1 MTYDFTG
8 RVALV
13 TGAASGIGRAT
24 ALRLAADGA
33 AITVVDVNTDGGAET
48 VAMVEAT
55 GGDALL
61 VTGDVSLAADSDR
74 AVVRTIEKFGRLDF
88 AHNNAGVVSAGV
100 NTDELTEEDF
110 DHTFAVNVR
119 GVWLGMRAQI
129 RQMKTQPLVGDSQT
143 RGVIVN
149 TSSMRGLASYE
160 TQSAYSA
167 SKHAVV
173 GLTKSA
179 ALEYAR
185 HGIRINAIAPG
196 ILRTPGNED
205 YWEKFPEAEADWLKL
220 VPLGRYGTPE
230 EIAHT
235 VAWLCSDGATFV
247 HGHAL
252 VADGGTLA
260 E

>member
-1 MTYDFTG
+1 M
-8 RVALV
+8 
-13 TGAASGIGRAT
+13 
-24 ALRLAADGA
+24 
-33 AITVVDVNTDGGAET
+33 
-48 VAMVEAT
+48 
-55 GGDALL
+55 
-61 VTGDVSLAADSDR
+61 
-74 AVVRTIEKFGRLDF
+74 K
-88 AHNNAGVVSAGV
+88 
-100 NTDELTEEDF
+100 
-110 DHTFAVNVR
+110 
-119 GVWLGMRAQI
+119 AQA
-129 RQMKTQPLVGDSQT
+129 PAGDSAT

-167 SKHAVV
+167 SKHAVI

-205 YWEKFPEAEADWLKL
+205 YWKKFPEAEQDWLKL

-235 VAWLCSDGATFV
+235 VAWLCSEGASYV

>member
-1 MTYDFTG
+1 MKYGFEG

-33 AITVVDVNTDGGAET
+33 AITVVDVDARGGAET
-48 VAMVEAT
+48 GEMVEAM
-55 GGDALL
+55 GGEALL
-61 VTGDVSLAADSDR
+61 VEGDVSLAADSER
-74 AVVRTIEKFGRLDF
+74 AVSATVERFGRLDF

-100 NTDELTEEDF
+100 NVDELTEEDF
-110 DHTFAVNVR
+110 DRTFAVNVR

-129 RQMKTQPLVGDSQT
+129 RQMKTQEPVGESVT

-167 SKHAVV
+167 SKHAVI
-173 GLTKSA
+173 GLTRSA

-205 YWEKFPEAEADWLKL
+205 YWKKFPEAETDWLKL

-235 VAWLCSDGATFV
+235 VAWLCSDGASYV

>member
-1 MTYDFTG
+1 MIYDFTG

-33 AITVVDVNTDGGAET
+33 AVTVVDINAEGGAET
-48 VAMVEAT
+48 VAMVEGLGMEAIFVK
-55 GGDALL
+55 A
-61 VTGDVSLAADSDR
+61 DVSLAADSER
-74 AVVRTIEKFGRLDF
+74 AVDETVRRFGKLDF

-110 DHTFAVNVR
+110 DRTFAVNVR

-129 RQMKTQPLVGDSQT
+129 RQMKAQAPVGESET
-143 RGVIVN
+143 RGIIVN

-167 SKHAVV
+167 SKHAVI

-235 VAWLCSDGATFV
+235 VAWLCSDGASFV

>member
-1 MTYDFTG
+1 LTYDFG
-8 RVALV
+8 GKVALI

-24 ALRLAADGA
+24 ALRLATDGA
-33 AITVVDVNTDGGAET
+33 AITVMDTNADGAAET
-48 VAMVEAT
+48 VTMVEGL
-55 GGDALL
+55 GGRAIGL
-61 VTGDVSLAADSDR
+61 TGDVSLAADSDR
-74 AVVRTIEKFGRLDF
+74 AVAETVAKFGRLDF

-100 NTDELTEEDF
+100 NTDELTEDDF
-110 DHTFAVNVR
+110 DRTFAVNVR

-129 RQMKTQPLVGDSQT
+129 RHMKAQEPSGASKT

-167 SKHAVV
+167 SKHAVI
-173 GLTKSA
+173 GLTRSA

-205 YWEKFPEAEADWLKL
+205 YWKKFPEAEQDWLKL

-230 EIAHT
+230 EIANT
-235 VAWLCSDGATFV
+235 VAWLCSDEASFV

>member
-1 MTYDFTG
+1 MTYDFSG

-24 ALRLAADGA
+24 ALRLATDGA
-33 AITVVDVNTDGGAET
+33 AITVMDVNAAGAAET
-48 VAMVEAT
+48 VMMIEAL
-55 GGDALL
+55 GGEALA
-61 VTGDVSLAADSDR
+61 VIGDVSLAADSDR
-74 AVVRTIEKFGRLDF
+74 AVAETVAKFGRLDF

-100 NTDELTEEDF
+100 NTDELTEADF
-110 DHTFAVNVR
+110 DRTFAVNVR

-129 RQMKTQPLVGDSQT
+129 RYMKAQAPVDERGT

-167 SKHAVV
+167 SKHAVI

-205 YWEKFPEAEADWLKL
+205 YWKKFPEAEQDWLKL

-235 VAWLCSDGATFV
+235 VAWLCSEGASYV